1 MRITEVEPIIGHST
15 GQLIPE
21 LCDDGY
27 KTPCAR
33 FGYKTPCA
41 RFGCSSGQHRVDAID
56 HVLHGERSQQDAK

>member
-21 LCDDGY
+21 LCDD
-27 KTPCAR
+27 
-33 FGYKTPCA
+33 GYKTPCA